1 MTPEHYKKLTDW
13 LEGPPV
19 LREGIILLNRWLP
32 LVPFVCYPV
41 LLILLNLRWFSMLSA
56 GRGGG
61 ALDFMHLIARAIL
74 VPGLAF
80 WMGTLLRAK
89 LNCPRPYEQ
98 PSFVP
103 LVPKGTHGN
112 SCPSRHALSAVVL
125 GMVWLY
131 FYPAVGAVMLA
142 IAALICVL
150 RVLSGAHFI
159 RDVLAGAAF
168 GLVFGVVGMWL
179 L

>member
-1 MTPEHYKKLTDW
+1 MTPERYKKLTDW
-13 LEGPPV
+13 LEGHPA

-41 LLILLNLRWFSMLSA
+41 LLVLLNLRWFTMLTI

-61 ALDFMHLIARAIL
+61 ALDFMQVIARAIL

-80 WMGTLLRAK
+80 GLGTI
-89 LNCPRPYEQ
+89 
-98 PSFVP
+98 
-103 LVPKGTHGN
+103 
-112 SCPSRHALSAVVL
+112 L

-131 FYPAVGAVMLA
+131 FYPAVGVVMLA
-142 IAALICVL
+142 IAALICLL
-150 RVLSGAHFI
+150 RVLSGAHFV

-168 GLVFGVVGMWL
+168 GLTFGFVGMWL